1 MTPAYL
7 LEGRTLRLCRWAAR
21 VTEDGVTRVK
31 GFVDQPEGLE
41 ARALD
46 PSAWAWADGIYIP
59 EDRTPEEVLALG
71 QTGYMALALEAQD
84 KLMTALT
91 KGLML

>member
-7 LEGRTLRLCRWAAR
+7 LEGRTIRLCRWAAK
-21 VTEDGVTRVK
+21 VTKDGVTRVA
-31 GFVDQPEGLE
+31 GFVDKPEGLE
-41 ARALD
+41 AQPLEQSD
-46 PSAWAWADGIYIP
+46 WAWADGIYIP

-84 KLMTALT
+84 KLLKAIE
-91 KGLML
+91 KGLAT

>member
-21 VTEDGVTRVK
+21 VTEGGVTRVK

-84 KLMTALT
+84 KLLKAIE
-91 KGLML
+91 KGLAT